1 MDGACSTC
9 NVGRGTYSILAR
21 KPESKNHVEGLGV
34 NARTIIK
41 RICNK
46 WHGLGE
52 AYGTRKRKQKCIQ
65 SLWLKTQKERSGL
78 EDLGINGK
86 TIVKWMLKK

>member
-1 MDGACSTC
+1 MAQVRE
-9 NVGRGTYSILAR
+9 NR
-21 KPESKNHVEGLGV
+21 
-34 NARTIIK
+34 NAYRV
-41 RICNK
+41 
-46 WHGLGE
+46 
-52 AYGTRKRKQKCIQ
+52 YQ